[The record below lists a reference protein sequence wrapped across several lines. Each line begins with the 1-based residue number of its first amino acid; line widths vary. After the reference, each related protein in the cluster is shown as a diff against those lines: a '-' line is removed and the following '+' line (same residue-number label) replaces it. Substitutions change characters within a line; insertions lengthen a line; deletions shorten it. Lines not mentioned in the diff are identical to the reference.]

1 MKRKLLFFILLFL
14 IIPIFPVYAK
24 PETFDRDTLENY
36 GVRKNWEITD
46 SNLDNILR
54 TYAVNASEKIYDFSE
69 VLTEDEEKQLREKIE
84 SFEKKYPME
93 IVILTDSYEYP
104 ESLKNSCYSDTIADQ
119 EIFQINDEFAA
130 DFYDYNDFGMDYGN
144 SGILLFRNTSIDP
157 CFDAMY
163 YDMYTFG
170 DAQLYFDQS
179 RYDNILDYIFDDL
192 HAENYFNGFE
202 SFIDKVDKAIA
213 SGKPSALEQY
223 YVDNQGNLQ
232 KSPAS
237 YHIPWVM
244 CGAISGVITL
254 IIILI
259 LVHKNKMVHK
269 AVQASAY
276 LAKDA
281 VHITNRQDVFVTS
294 HVTSYTESDSSS
306 SGGGGFSSHSGSS
319 GGGHS
324 SGGGRHG

>member
-1 MKRKLLFFILLFL
+1 MKRKLLFFILLLL
-14 IIPIFPVYAK
+14 IISILPVHAK
-24 PETFDRDTLENY
+24 PETYDRNTLEDY
-36 GVRKNWEITD
+36 GVRKNWTINEN
-46 SNLDNILR
+46 NLNNVLR

-69 VLTEDEEKQLREKIE
+69 ILTEDEEKQLREKIDA
-84 SFEKKYPME
+84 FEKKHHME
-93 IVILTDSYEYP
+93 LIILTDSYEYP
-104 ESLKNSCYSDTIADQ
+104 ESLKNSCYSDTMADK
-119 EIFQINDEFAA
+119 EIFRINDEYAA
-130 DFYDYNDFGMDYGN
+130 DFYDYNDFGMDYN
-144 SGILLFRNTSIDP
+144 MSGILIFRNTAIDP

-170 DAQLYFDQS
+170 NAQLYFDQS
-179 RYDNILDYIFDDL
+179 RYDTVLDAIFDDL
-192 HAENYFNGFE
+192 HSDNYLSGFE
-202 SFIDKVDKAIA
+202 SFISKVDSYVT

-223 YVDNQGNLQ
+223 YVDESGYLQ
-232 KSPAS
+232 KLPAT
-237 YHIPWVM
+237 YHVPWGM
-244 CGAISGVITL
+244 CAAVSGVITL
-254 IIILI
+254 IVILI

-276 LAKDA
+276 LAKDT

-306 SGGGGFSSHSGSS
+306 GGGGFSSHGGSS

>member
-1 MKRKLLFFILLFL
+1 MKRKLLFFILFLL
-14 IIPIFPVYAK
+14 IISILPVYAK
-24 PETFDRDTLENY
+24 PETYDRNTLEDY
-36 GVRKNWEITD
+36 GVRKNWTINEN
-46 SNLDNILR
+46 NLNNVLR

-69 VLTEDEEKQLREKIE
+69 ILTEDEEKQLRDKIDA
-84 SFEKKYPME
+84 FEKKHHME
-93 IVILTDSYEYP
+93 LIILTDSYEYP

-119 EIFQINDEFAA
+119 EIFRINDEYAA
-130 DFYDYNDFGMDYGN
+130 DFYDYNDFGMDYN
-144 SGILLFRNTSIDP
+144 MNGILIFRNTAIDP

-179 RYDNILDYIFDDL
+179 RYDTVLDAIFDDL
-192 HAENYFNGFE
+192 HSENYLSGFE
-202 SFIDKVDKAIA
+202 GFISKVDHYVT

-223 YVDNQGNLQ
+223 YVDQNGYLQ
-232 KSPAS
+232 KLPAT
-237 YHIPWVM
+237 YHVPWGM
-244 CGAISGVITL
+244 CSIVSGVITL

-276 LAKDA
+276 LAKDT

-306 SGGGGFSSHSGSS
+306 GGGGFSSHGGSS

>member
-1 MKRKLLFFILLFL
+1 MKRKLLFFILLLL
-14 IIPIFPVYAK
+14 IISILPVYAK
-24 PETFDRDTLENY
+24 PETYDRNTLEDY
-36 GVRKNWEITD
+36 GVRKNWVINEN
-46 SNLDNILR
+46 NLNNVLR

-69 VLTEDEEKQLREKIE
+69 ILTEDEEKQLRDKIDA
-84 SFEKKYPME
+84 FEKKHHME
-93 IVILTDSYEYP
+93 LIILTDSYEYP

-119 EIFQINDEFAA
+119 EIFRINDEYAA
-130 DFYDYNDFGMDYGN
+130 DFYDYNDFGMDYN
-144 SGILLFRNTSIDP
+144 MSGILIFRNTAIDP

-170 DAQLYFDQS
+170 NAQLYFDQS
-179 RYDNILDYIFDDL
+179 RYDTVLDAIFDDL
-192 HAENYFNGFE
+192 HSENYLSGFE
-202 SFIDKVDKAIA
+202 SFISKVDYYVT
-213 SGKPSALEQY
+213 SGKPSALEHY
-223 YVDNQGNLQ
+223 YVDQSGYLQ
-232 KSPAS
+232 KLPAT
-237 YHIPWVM
+237 YHVPWGM
-244 CGAISGVITL
+244 CSIVSGVITL

-276 LAKDA
+276 LAKDTL
-281 VHITNRQDVFVTS
+281 HITNRQDVFVTS

-306 SGGGGFSSHSGSS
+306 GGGGFSSHGGSS